1 MLNRKEF
8 KNGYIEF
15 YSHHEYAYNYT
26 TGKGQIFQGY
36 SISEIKRKLN
46 LK

>member
-1 MLNRKEF
+1 MLNRKEY

-15 YSHHEYAYNYT
+15 YSNHEYAFNYL

-36 SISEIKRKLN
+36 TITEIKKKL
-46 LK
+46 KIR